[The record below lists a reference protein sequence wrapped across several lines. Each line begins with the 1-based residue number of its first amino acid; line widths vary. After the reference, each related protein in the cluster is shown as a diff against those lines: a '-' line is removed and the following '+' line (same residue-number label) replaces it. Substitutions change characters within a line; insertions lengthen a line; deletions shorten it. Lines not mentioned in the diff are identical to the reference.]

1 MPTLHVP
8 GDRPPRS
15 EHHIGVILHVVA
27 AGHLAYRHVVG
38 RVFFK
43 AVADDLSDQDF
54 SAGLGHPP
62 AGERRLHLCD
72 IRIVELV
79 EEVVGVAVDAV
90 TDAIRDCS
98 NTSQIGLEWT
108 SADHLG

>member
-43 AVADDLSDQDF
+43 AVADDFPIRTSPLVLATRPQASAVCIFATFASLSW
-54 SAGLGHPP
+54 LK
-62 AGERRLHLCD
+62 RL
-72 IRIVELV
+72 LV
-79 EEVVGVAVDAV
+79 
-90 TDAIRDCS
+90 
-98 NTSQIGLEWT
+98 LLWT
-108 SADHLG
+108 R